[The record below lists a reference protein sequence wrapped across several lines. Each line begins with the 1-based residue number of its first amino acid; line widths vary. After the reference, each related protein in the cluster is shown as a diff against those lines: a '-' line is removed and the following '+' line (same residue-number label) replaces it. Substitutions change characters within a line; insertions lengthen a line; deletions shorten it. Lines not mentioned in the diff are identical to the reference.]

1 MVVSPSARR
10 YITLSAEGIWGAAIY
25 GDEGRGSE
33 RARAE
38 TGRKNGED
46 WQRTWEGKRE
56 RRGGGGEVP
65 VSVPLNVSTLPP
77 FLPPAAPRRLI
88 LSRRRWKP
96 SQTSRIEATTAT
108 VQGTLQQYYRVK
120 VQPAIERNNP
130 FQKPVKSCW
139 NCAVDHIRLARAQR
153 VTLKRHRYWHS
164 DPAMPRKQWNLSMFI
179 LLTALRK
186 QTWHITDG

>member
-56 RRGGGGEVP
+56 RRGGVKCQSASPSMSLLSLPSSLPQPLAALFYPGEDE
-65 VSVPLNVSTLPP
+65 N
-77 FLPPAAPRRLI
+77 
-88 LSRRRWKP
+88 
-96 SQTSRIEATTAT
+96 
-108 VQGTLQQYYRVK
+108 
-120 VQPAIERNNP
+120 
-130 FQKPVKSCW
+130 PVKPPESK
-139 NCAVDHIRLARAQR
+139 QR
-153 VTLKRHRYWHS
+153 QQQCKGRCNNITELKS
-164 DPAMPRKQWNLSMFI
+164 NQQ
-179 LLTALRK
+179 LREIIPFRS
-186 QTWHITDG
+186 Q